1 MLAALLENN
10 KLISLKEVP
19 DPNNDGENVVIR
31 VSKVGICGSD
41 IHMWDIGE
49 AMEGKLLGHEYCG
62 VVADPGAFGSSF
74 KIGDRV
80 TSITTNPDFDCAYC
94 NAGKDNLCEGNNE
107 SPGSFTD
114 GALSE
119 LFVARGDLVRKLPDT
134 VSDDEAAM
142 AEPISVALHAV
153 RKARVKKGDK
163 VLISGAGAIGAFIA
177 QFAQYFGASKI
188 DIVNRNTTR
197 LERLKEIGVGTSHFD
212 ANMRG
217 LSSALEE
224 SSDGGYDVFFDC
236 IGIVDITNNFID
248 LIKKD
253 GTLMLIG
260 IDILNST
267 PIDLLTITLK
277 EYHVVGCY
285 AYTAAE
291 FDEVLDIMAT
301 KKIDFRPYAG
311 PTFTLAN
318 AQEAFQTASSRTTS
332 TFKVFIS
339 PNQK

>member
-1 MLAALLENN
+1 MLAALLESD

-19 DPNNDGENVVIR
+19 DPNNDGASMIIR

-41 IHMWDIGE
+41 IHMWDVGE

-62 VVADPGAFGSSF
+62 VVVDPGAFGSRF
-74 KIGDRV
+74 KTGDRV

-94 NAGKDNLCEGNNE
+94 SAGKDNLCEGNLE

-114 GALSE
+114 GTLSE
-119 LFVARGDLVRKLPDT
+119 LFAARGDLVRKVPDT

-142 AEPISVALHAV
+142 AEPIAVALHAV
-153 RKARVKKGDK
+153 RKAGVKKGDK
-163 VLISGAGAIGAFIA
+163 VLIAGAGAIGAFIA
-177 QFAQYFGASKI
+177 QFAQFFGASKI

-197 LERLKEIGVGTSHFD
+197 LQRLKELGVGTSHFD
-212 ANMRG
+212 ANMPG
-217 LSSALEE
+217 LSSALQE
-224 SSDGGYDVFFDC
+224 SSDGGYDVFFDST
-236 IGIVDITNNFID
+236 GIVSMINSFVD

-253 GTLMLIG
+253 GSLMLVG

-267 PIDLLTITLK
+267 PLDLLTITLK
-277 EYHVVGCY
+277 EYRVLGCY

-291 FDEVLDIMAT
+291 FDEALDIMAA

-311 PTFTLAN
+311 PTFSLAE
-318 AQEAFQTASSRTTS
+318 AQEAFQLASSRTAS
-332 TFKVFIS
+332 TFKVFIA